1 MPEKLGDA
9 VLELRTDSTKL
20 NKGLDQATIKT
31 KKLDRQFQSTGK
43 NLIKFASIATAA
55 ALAVS
60 GVVRIVGDL
69 VAAYGEQEDSE
80 ARLAAAIQATGKEA
94 VISTAAL
101 HDMASELQ
109 EVTTF
114 GDEVT
119 ISAIAM
125 LQQLS
130 DLGEQGLKQITPV
143 MQDFAAAMR
152 IDLNMAASLIGKT
165 LGSTTNALS
174 RYGIQVDATA
184 PKSEKLAQ
192 LTEAM
197 EEKFSGMARAMGK
210 TTLGSIER
218 LNNAMGDLKE
228 EGGKQ
233 LLEILNPAI
242 TALTNFVTR
251 TLQAWSAQRKL
262 NEAMAGEV
270 SSYVEAQNK
279 IATLNEEIAKLKTLQ
294 LMSDADLAAELIK
307 QKGIHAGAV
316 NSLKTEREEIA
327 IQIELTSQ
335 RLRLLDQQSAK
346 LKEQEEI
353 MAAEVTYSELLVS
366 AKAAEL
372 EAEERIAKARAFE
385 QERDDSLLDT
395 LNEIALARE
404 EAAEASIKFF
414 ANWESGTEKAIDS
427 TKKLTKAMEGWL
439 QPLSNFSNQAAMA
452 MGALI
457 VGGEDAAEAFK
468 NAMKDALASA
478 VEGLGQ
484 RLSAEAIGL
493 WAASLIPGGQAN
505 IPAAIAM
512 SAAATTAF
520 LGAGII
526 RALAQGGDFFTSGP
540 ELMLVGD
547 NPGGVERVRVDP
559 VSSEA
564 NSAGDPLHITIFMDH
579 QRMYDKITGAVRNR
593 QITIDLGALTT

>member
-1 MPEKLGDA
+1 VPEKLGDA

>member
-20 NKGLDQATIKT
+20 NKGLDQATVKT